1 MKHLTGN
8 FYYTLQN
15 NSIDIYEKIEE
26 GMWHRFQGVSFKES
40 HESLG
45 KLLYSLIYDKENL

>member
-15 NSIDIYEKIEE
+15 NLIDIYEKIE
-26 GMWHRFQGVSFKES
+26 GVWWHRVQGISFKEPHDS
-40 HESLG
+40 FG

>member
-15 NSIDIYEKIEE
+15 NSIDIYEKLE
-26 GMWHRFQGVSFKES
+26 GVMWHRFEGVSFKE
-40 HESLG
+40 HYDSLG
-45 KLLYSLIYDKENL
+45 KLLYSLICEKENV